1 MINYVKAS
9 LKRQLF
15 VLITIG
21 VLIPLL
27 VVSALLF
34 LRARQQMQN
43 QEIAHVSEDSAQVIS
58 GLDETIINV
67 QHVSDK
73 FSIEDD
79 LYPYLRKSYDGDIVD
94 KMHDTRTINNLFSFY
109 DPLQKS
115 ARISA
120 LYTSTGEILN
130 FLEPENDSPAIRQR
144 LDEMGV
150 AGQENLMQLQW
161 FPLQNNFLVS
171 ASSSDPRQSRVVI
184 GSRRMV
190 LGYTGE
196 YLGTQIFAIPE
207 ETLYERY
214 KNMVSR
220 TGGHIHII
228 NSKGELLSSSDQE
241 LLSTGSFPREVFDRL
256 QQESNVFT
264 IDINGSPHIVSKS
277 SSQLTDWQAVV
288 IVPLSTFTGPIDNLF
303 GSFFILLLLCG
314 ALCLFI
320 LHLIS
325 NRFVRPIK
333 EINSSMEKVE
343 HGNLNAYVDISS
355 PDEVGSMAS
364 YYNNML
370 RRINKYIE
378 DEYEVE
384 KQKKELEMEVLMSQV
399 NPHFLYNTLETLV
412 WKANERGN
420 PDIGRI
426 AASLGRLYR
435 ISISDG
441 KVIIK
446 IQQEIDHLVSY
457 INIQRE
463 RYAGLFY
470 FDLRV
475 DYKRLRDLCT
485 LKLIL
490 QPVVENSFLYAMD
503 DLDHLMGIR
512 LHTVIGDQYIKFVIT
527 DNGTGMDKEQLDQVR
542 QHIYSE
548 SRPAQKKTRG
558 SGIGLRSINERI
570 RLYLGLPNAVSI
582 YSRKGVGSKVV
593 ITIPRI
599 KEEKDPTSEPPAS

>member
-1 MINYVKAS
+1 MKNYVKAS

-34 LRARQQMQN
+34 VRARQQMQN

-58 GLDETIINV
+58 GLDEAILNV

-73 FSIEDD
+73 FSIDED
-79 LYPYLRKSYDGDIVD
+79 LYPYLRKSYGGDTVD

-120 LYTSTGEILN
+120 LYTRVGEILN

-144 LDEMGV
+144 LEEMGV
-150 AGQENLMQLQW
+150 ADQENLMQLQW

-171 ASSSDPRQSRVVI
+171 SPSADLRQSKVVI

-228 NSKGELLSSSDQE
+228 NSRGELLSSSDQE
-241 LLSTGSFPREVFDRL
+241 LLSSGSFPSEVFDRL
-256 QQESNVFT
+256 QEESNVFMM
-264 IDINGSPHIVSKS
+264 DINGSPHIVSKA

-288 IVPLSTFTGPIDNLF
+288 IVPLSKVTDPIDNLF
-303 GSFFILLLLCG
+303 GNFFILLLLCG

-370 RRINKYIE
+370 RRINKYIA

-457 INIQRE
+457 INIQQE

-475 DYKRLRDLCT
+475 DYKRLRDFCT

-503 DLDHLMGIR
+503 DLDHLMRIR

-527 DNGTGMDKEQLDQVR
+527 DNGTGMEKEQLEQVR

-570 RLYLGLPNAVSI
+570 RLYFGLQNAVSI
-582 YSRKGVGSKVV
+582 YSRKGIGSKVV
-593 ITIPRI
+593 ITIPKV
-599 KEEKDPTSEPPAS
+599 KEKE